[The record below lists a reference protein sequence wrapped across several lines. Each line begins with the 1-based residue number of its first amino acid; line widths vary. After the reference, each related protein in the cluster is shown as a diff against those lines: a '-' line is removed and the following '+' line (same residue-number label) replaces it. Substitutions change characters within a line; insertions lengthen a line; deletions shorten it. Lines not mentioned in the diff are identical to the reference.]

1 MLSSIAFG
9 KAFGFMT
16 DNADKWEYLASN
28 DTFFRI
34 IQLVCN
40 YRPLRE
46 IFLSSVVQ
54 RFAAPKETNE
64 VGFGRMSRFAAD
76 IIRARFEQTAEKGDG
91 QGDMLASFMARGL
104 SLEECKS
111 ESLVQVIAGSDSTSS
126 TIRMTML
133 YIISSPRIYLRLQRE
148 IDETVSHFTDQDEV
162 PSDSL
167 ARQLP
172 YLQAVIWE
180 GLRKMPPLFGLL
192 GKVAPPEGER
202 VGDVF
207 FPGGCEVSGCLQSVT
222 HREDIFGEDANLFRP
237 ERWLEADSRT
247 RYKYERTTELVFG
260 SGRFGC
266 LGRNIA
272 WMELGKVLFELLRR
286 FDWQIVD
293 PVRPVKIHKSHSLW
307 VQKGMDMVVTERN

>member
-28 DTFFRI
+28 DTFFRF

-46 IFLSSVVQ
+46 IVLSSVVQ

-76 IIRARFEQTAEKGDG
+76 IIGARFEQTAEKGDG

-133 YIISSPRIYLRLQRE
+133 YIISSPRIYLRLQRD

-180 GLRKMPPLFGLL
+180 GLRKTPPLFGLL
-192 GKVAPPEGER
+192 GKVAPLEGER

-293 PVRPVKIHKSHSLW
+293 PVRPVKTHKSHSLW
-307 VQKGMDMVVTERN
+307 VQRGMDMVVTERN